1 MIDTI
6 GLMINGVDGKDFNL
20 LNPEI
25 TRYADGNVKEKR
37 AYFSLGNTNALITY
51 SVRKKL
57 LLLSFSI
64 PQLLY
69 GNNVKNFAIEDTEL
83 VIPMLQEKLNGILEV
98 DYSLFK
104 LFRIDFSRNFIMS
117 RPAKDYID
125 YLSLGSYKGI
135 FKDWK
140 KEGESI
146 VLHNGNR
153 SITFYDKFEQMKDK
167 SYFDIELITPNY
179 LRMELRLKK
188 AKVIRD
194 TLKLVENLSFPQL
207 LTNEFFDKTKN
218 ILLETF
224 NKEISPFIP
233 KFQGIN
239 KDKEIIEVLKKNG
252 MERNLINYF
261 CLVQYLKSGE
271 YNIEYIKELFK
282 EYIDVSNINK
292 TLKRVLNLESGEGGS
307 SELLEEIRSKFEY
320 IN

>member
-6 GLMINGVDGKDFNL
+6 GLMINGEDGKDFCL
-20 LNPEI
+20 INPEI
-25 TRYADGNVKEKR
+25 TYYPDGNVKEKK
-37 AYFSLGNTNALITY
+37 AYFNLGDTNALITY
-51 SVRKKL
+51 PGRKKL

-69 GNNVKNFAIEDTEL
+69 GNNVKNFSIEDTEL
-83 VIPMLQEKLNGILEV
+83 VIPKLQEKLAGILEV

-146 VLHNGNR
+146 VLHNSNR

-167 SYFDIELITPNY
+167 SYFDIGLITPNY

-194 TLKLVENLSFPQL
+194 TLKLGENLSFPEL

-224 NKEISPFIP
+224 DKEICPFIP
-233 KFQGIN
+233 QFQSIN
-239 KDKEIIEVLKKNG
+239 EDKEIIEILKENDL
-252 MERNLINYF
+252 ERNLIPLF
-261 CLVQYLKSGE
+261 TFIKFLKSGE
-271 YNIEYIKELFK
+271 NNVEYIKELFHGHL
-282 EYIDVSNINK
+282 DDSNINK
-292 TLKRVLNLESGEGGS
+292 VLKKVQNLKSGGGGS
-307 SELLEEIRSKFEY
+307 CELLEEIRRKIEY